1 VSEFPPQT
9 MRYRAL
15 HVGETATTLVALYGP
30 RLPEMTEFGFTG
42 MRGTQPG
49 TLDSL
54 TLQLAN
60 ARSVTAVTIEGPD
73 RLLVEIDEFDK
84 EGQIWSVLIRRGH
97 EHVDNEWLSRLLD
110 LLREAPIFPGLLS
123 AAVER
128 QQSSMTSFVPEPPIA
143 RANHAVLTT
152 DAEVAEAYEDPAV
165 FWRQWDQIEQAG
177 AWKMCIRGLGKIDEH
192 GWLGRTYESTMAL
205 VRTAKP
211 GLTRY
216 GAAYWEPE
224 MAMFWE
230 FGDVKD
236 EKGGYP
242 ALAPLDYDAETRTYD
257 MVGFIT
263 KTPMGVGG
271 EEPRHVL
278 IREIYYLRKML
289 RAKQHPNGRPV
300 ESVRITFGEE
310 WMARQERRPL
320 LDAGARV
327 FYGKGIEIKD

>member
-1 VSEFPPQT
+1 MTYVA
-9 MRYRAL
+9 R
-15 HVGETATTLVALYGP
+15 HVGESAISLVTLYGASI
-30 RLPEMTEFGFTG
+30 TEATHFSFTG
-42 MRGTQPG
+42 MKDRKEGTIAEL
-49 TLDSL
+49 TACLAKAKSL
-54 TLQLAN
+54 
-60 ARSVTAVTIEGPD
+60 SCVTVTGPD
-73 RLLVEIDEFDK
+73 RLWVEISKADHDEAWN
-84 EGQIWSVLIRRGH
+84 ILISRGH
-97 EHVDNEWLSRLLD
+97 ERVDEVWLDRLMSLW
-110 LLREAPIFPGLLS
+110 LRSPTFPGLRS

-128 QQSSMTSFVPEPPIA
+128 QQSSMTFFVPEPPIA

-152 DAEVAEAYEDPAV
+152 DADVAAAYDAPAV
-165 FWRQWDQIEQAG
+165 FWRQWDQIEPVG
-177 AWKMCIRGLGKIDEH
+177 AWKMCVRGLGKIDEH
-192 GWLGRTYESTMAL
+192 DWLGRTYESTMAL
-205 VRTAKP
+205 VRAAKP

-230 FGDVKD
+230 FGDVQE
-236 EKGGYP
+236 EKGGFP

-263 KTPMGVGG
+263 KTPLREGG

-289 RAKQHPNGRPV
+289 RTKQHPDGRPV
-300 ESVRITFGEE
+300 ETVRITFGEE